1 MESSK
6 RRTMIKT
13 IGLCTKDVFRTM
25 PGITICTLILRLIT
39 AATAVALVKLFAVL
53 TDSAAN
59 VNDRVEDMF
68 HYAFLIIAC
77 YLINVLCDKISYH
90 LNNIDSVPKF
100 EIYHHRLSDF
110 TVSLS
115 LEAAED
121 PVISSKF
128 WRAKDAVYQDRMGS
142 VWSSVYGI
150 IPKLFQLIGT
160 ALVLFDYYPGLVLLA
175 LLSILPSFLIRM
187 IIGGKQYQLSR
198 NQTEKN
204 RLSSYLWGVLTNRNS
219 IKEMRCMGFSEYLTK
234 RYFDVSK
241 EVFEENKRFDMKSS
255 FRIFIGDFI
264 KVSFYGISICICI
277 WLLNNDVVSLGAF
290 VACLSAFT
298 AMQTTSESLLTT
310 FSALKQQCN
319 YANDYYDFFDLATE
333 KNSKEECLSFENT
346 LKTDELVFRYPNSDR
361 NAIDSVDFSIHKGE
375 KIAIVGENGSGKTTL
390 VKLLLGLFTPTS
402 GTVEMDD
409 KNIMQYNQSYY
420 KRFSMVAQ
428 RFGKYNISL
437 RDNIAFGDLY
447 KRNDN
452 QKLNSA
458 CKDTGVNEIVEEM
471 GGYDVDLGVEFG
483 GRELSGGQWQ
493 KVAITRG
500 VFRGGEIFFLDE
512 PTSALD
518 PIIEYDVLSDF
529 IKTAKDNTAVII
541 SHRIGI
547 CTKVDKIVLM
557 SHGKIAEVGNHKEL
571 LKKNGLY
578 ASMWH
583 EQAKWYQEGEYC
595 NA

>member
-1 MESSK
+1 
-6 RRTMIKT
+6 
-13 IGLCTKDVFRTM
+13 
-25 PGITICTLILRLIT
+25 
-39 AATAVALVKLFAVL
+39 
-53 TDSAAN
+53 
-59 VNDRVEDMF
+59 
-68 HYAFLIIAC
+68 
-77 YLINVLCDKISYH
+77 
-90 LNNIDSVPKF
+90 
-100 EIYHHRLSDF
+100 
-110 TVSLS
+110 
-115 LEAAED
+115 
-121 PVISSKF
+121 
-128 WRAKDAVYQDRMGS
+128 
-142 VWSSVYGI
+142 
-150 IPKLFQLIGT
+150 
-160 ALVLFDYYPGLVLLA
+160 
-175 LLSILPSFLIRM
+175 
-187 IIGGKQYQLSR
+187 
-198 NQTEKN
+198 
-204 RLSSYLWGVLTNRNS
+204 
-219 IKEMRCMGFSEYLTK
+219 
-234 RYFDVSK
+234 
-241 EVFEENKRFDMKSS
+241 
-255 FRIFIGDFI
+255 
-264 KVSFYGISICICI
+264 
-277 WLLNNDVVSLGAF
+277 
-290 VACLSAFT
+290 
-298 AMQTTSESLLTT
+298 
-310 FSALKQQCN
+310 
-319 YANDYYDFFDLATE
+319 
-333 KNSKEECLSFENT
+333 
-346 LKTDELVFRYPNSDR
+346 
-361 NAIDSVDFSIHKGE
+361 
-375 KIAIVGENGSGKTTL
+375 
-390 VKLLLGLFTPTS
+390 
-402 GTVEMDD
+402 
-409 KNIMQYNQSYY
+409 
-420 KRFSMVAQ
+420 MVAQ
-428 RFGKYNISL
+428 RFGKYSISL